1 MSVRYLVTFI
11 FLISSFATFAQ
22 SKLSGKIVND
32 KNEPLAGVTIT
43 ATGAGST
50 TTNIDGN
57 FSLTLE
63 NGKKYSLTISAV
75 GYATKSVNDV
85 EVGTGQSNELNIV
98 MAVAARDLGAVTVT
112 SRSNARRESVNSLI
126 QFQKNTNTVAQVV
139 SAEFIRRS
147 PDKSTGEVL
156 KRVPGT
162 SIQDGKYLIVR
173 GLADRYNQA
182 MLNGILLTSTEA
194 DRKTFS
200 FDLFP
205 AAVIDNIIINK
216 AFVPELPGE
225 WAGGLVQVNTKDI
238 PARSFLQVQLG
249 TGFNSQV
256 IGKDFYR
263 YKGGKYDWLGLDDK
277 SRRLPL
283 DLPLKTAF
291 GQLSADQKTAYIN
304 QFSSIWNA
312 EAGQAPL
319 NASFQL
325 NGGLNT
331 KLFGKKV
338 GGILALNYSRSNKMT
353 DFENRFYSI
362 NESQADI
369 NFDYFNK
376 RYSQD
381 VLWGALGNLTVQLN
395 NNNKISL
402 KQLFN
407 INASDYT
414 TLRTGVDYEA
424 DPINGQR
431 IRAKEL
437 GFRSTIYTNTQLI
450 GEHNLA
456 ASQTRL
462 KWYGGFTILDQYVP
476 DQRRIQYNQTGSDPS
491 APYQLLISNT
501 LSQKSGSRFF
511 SNLNDY
517 IYNGGGDVAKSF
529 NLFDRKQT
537 VKVGY
542 MLQVRDRLFDSR
554 PFSIYLPKDNPQ
566 LRSLDESQVF
576 NPENFGTAEEN
587 KFGFDEISGNRF
599 RYMANTILNAG
610 YLQFDNE
617 LSDMVRLVWGAR
629 IENFN
634 QVVGSVH
641 TKDPRH
647 VYNEVNDI
655 LPGANLTFKLNNK
668 TNVRLSGSQTIIR
681 PELRELSPFAFF
693 DFELGATVLGNPNL
707 QRTKITNADLR
718 YELYPRAGEMFT
730 AGVFFKHF
738 KNPIELYFNQS
749 GAGTSNTFNYLNAEK
764 AIGYGVEVEGRKKL
778 DFAQALRNFT
788 LSGNLSYI
796 FNKVEDKSTNI
807 DRPMQGQSPYV
818 VNLALQYDIQKT
830 GINTTVLFNQIG
842 RRIIYVGNDQI
853 PAIWENPRPLLDFQI
868 AKKLLDNKAEIKMNI
883 ADILNRRALYYHD
896 LDESKSLKRASDAIA
911 IDRKYGTTYSLT
923 FSYNIK

>member
-291 GQLSADQKTAYIN
+291 GQLSADQKTAYIK

-566 LRSLDESQVF
+566 LRSLDESQVY
-576 NPENFGTAEEN
+576 NPENFCAAE
-587 KFGFDEISGNRF
+587 
-599 RYMANTILNAG
+599 
-610 YLQFDNE
+610 
-617 LSDMVRLVWGAR
+617 
-629 IENFN
+629 
-634 QVVGSVH
+634 
-641 TKDPRH
+641 
-647 VYNEVNDI
+647 
-655 LPGANLTFKLNNK
+655 
-668 TNVRLSGSQTIIR
+668 
-681 PELRELSPFAFF
+681 
-693 DFELGATVLGNPNL
+693 
-707 QRTKITNADLR
+707 
-718 YELYPRAGEMFT
+718 
-730 AGVFFKHF
+730 
-738 KNPIELYFNQS
+738 
-749 GAGTSNTFNYLNAEK
+749 
-764 AIGYGVEVEGRKKL
+764 
-778 DFAQALRNFT
+778 
-788 LSGNLSYI
+788 
-796 FNKVEDKSTNI
+796 
-807 DRPMQGQSPYV
+807 
-818 VNLALQYDIQKT
+818 
-830 GINTTVLFNQIG
+830 
-842 RRIIYVGNDQI
+842 
-853 PAIWENPRPLLDFQI
+853 
-868 AKKLLDNKAEIKMNI
+868 
-883 ADILNRRALYYHD
+883 
-896 LDESKSLKRASDAIA
+896 
-911 IDRKYGTTYSLT
+911 
-923 FSYNIK
+923 